1 MVEHHPKNT
10 PGLGVNVL
18 YETDRQIGRETERQ
32 RPRELKNSVK
42 KIESVI
48 DLKDYFKNKSSVNS
62 GSK

>member
-32 RPRELKNSVK
+32 RPRELKNSV
-42 KIESVI
+42 
-48 DLKDYFKNKSSVNS
+48 
-62 GSK
+62 